1 MKKNLFQI
9 SLLLSLCAAFLCGC
23 TDDNDPIAVTDGTPL
38 TIHATADGFTSTD
51 GVNTRAME
59 NGYTTTF
66 TTGDAIGVF
75 AVDKNGAVIADC
87 KNVKCTY
94 SADGSWTAESSAP
107 VYYYTGAQYFAYYPY
122 KSELSAENITEVS
135 GIVDYFNK
143 NIATDQ
149 SSYAKYTA
157 CDLMTTTQNVS
168 PTTSGDNKTLS
179 FSFTHQMSLI
189 EISLPMQKYKTSNAA
204 DAYVYSSPVIGAT
217 FSMTKDGSSSSIFPC
232 NMGSGVYRYIVPAG
246 TTCTIKGEFP
256 TADSK
261 TIEYNKEV
269 FSLSSGNYKR
279 LNVTYSDASSTPI
292 VRALVVGDFYCKDAI
307 SGTGYLI
314 PGNITELTEEQK
326 AACLGIVMKVG
337 RGTNEGTTG
346 NDDKDAKNWTD
357 TDTYMLKGT
366 TTEMS
371 TIHGYVLALKDGNGG
386 NTCQW
391 SSFKEQIHTNQSRYT
406 LFCGYSNMQTIKTY
420 LSKNSDKSLQ
430 TDFPAAYHAS
440 EGYETIESGKYSS
453 PSNSSG
459 WFLPSA
465 GQCWYWFQNQEV
477 LKESMEKAEGDGWYQ
492 YYWSSSESS
501 NPTDIAWYVNFN
513 YDRVDGN
520 YKDLHDEYSRVRS
533 CLAF

>member
-1 MKKNLFQI
+1 MKKNISPL
-9 SLLLSLCAAFLCGC
+9 SLLFLLCVAALCGC
-23 TDDNDPIAVTDGTPL
+23 TDDDDPISVTDGTPL

-149 SSYAKYTA
+149 STYAKYTA

-168 PTTSGDNKTLS
+168 PTTSGGNKSLS
-179 FSFTHQMSLI
+179 FSFTHRMSLI
-189 EISLPMQKYKTSNAA
+189 EISLPMQKYKTSEDA
-204 DAYVYSSPVIGAT
+204 DAYEYSSRILSGT
-217 FSMTKDGSSSSIFPC
+217 FSIVPGTANEGASSITPC
-232 NMGSGVYRYIVPAG
+232 SMGNGVYRCIIPANTSYKVG
-246 TTCTIKGEFP
+246 GEFS
-256 TADSK
+256 AGDK
-261 TIEYNKEV
+261 TIEYSKEDL
-269 FSLSSGNYKR
+269 SLSAGNYQR
-279 LNVTYSDASSTPI
+279 LNVTYSGAPI
-292 VRALVVGDFYCKDAI
+292 VRALAVGDFYCKDAI

-314 PGNITELTEEQK
+314 PGDITELTEEQK

-346 NDDKDAKNWTD
+346 NEDKDAKKWTD

-366 TTEMS
+366 TTKMS

-386 NTCQW
+386 SACAWASFNT
-391 SSFKEQIHTNQSRYT
+391 QIGTDQSQYT

-420 LSKNSDKSLQ
+420 LSKNSDKRSLQ

-465 GQCWYWFQNQEV
+465 GQCWYWYKNKDLLE
-477 LKESMEKAEGDGWYQ
+477 ESMKKAERDGWYQ
-492 YYWSSSESS
+492 YYWSSSEDGYY
-501 NPTDIAWYVNFN
+501 PVGDAWYVNFN
-513 YDRVDGN
+513 DGSVYYNNKN
-520 YKDLHDEYSRVRS
+520 YRNCRVRS

>member
-23 TDDNDPIAVTDGTPL
+23 TDDNDPIAVTDGTTL

-87 KNVKCTY
+87 KNVKCTF

-122 KSELSAENITEVS
+122 NDNLTTDGITSTE
-135 GIVDYFNK
+135 GIVKAFSV
-143 NIATDQ
+143 ATDQ
-149 SSYAKYTA
+149 STYAKYTA
-157 CDLMTTTQNVS
+157 CDLMTAAAVS
-168 PTTSGDNKTLS
+168 PDTNKTLS
-179 FSFTHQMSLI
+179 FSFAHQMSLI

-337 RGTNEGTTG
+337 RGTNEGTTD
-346 NDDKDAKNWTD
+346 NDGQDANNWTD

-386 NTCQW
+386 SACAWASFNT
-391 SSFKEQIHTNQSRYT
+391 QIGTDQSQYT

-420 LSKNSDKSLQ
+420 LSENSDKSLQ

-465 GQCWYWFQNQEV
+465 GQCWYWYKNKD
-477 LKESMEKAEGDGWYQ
+477 LLIGSMEKAGGDGWYK
-492 YYWSSSESS
+492 YYWSSSEYSI
-501 NPTDIAWYVNFN
+501 NLANYAWCVLFYYGNVNGGYKS
-513 YDRVDGN
+513 YDND
-520 YKDLHDEYSRVRS
+520 SRVRS